1 MNSTVIV
8 ILIVVGVAAL
18 VGLVVVAAR
27 RIAAKRRAALQ
38 AVADQSGWSFTAG
51 NVERGALGVGP
62 LPLMSKGRAQR
73 ARNVIRLSGDGPAV
87 AVFDYQYTVG
97 AGKHQ
102 RTFAQTVAHI
112 QSTRLALPPFTLSA
126 ENLFHKVGG
135 ALGYHDIDFDSSP
148 EFSRK
153 YLLRSKQAEDRVRD
167 LFTPAVR
174 AYFEQRTPVVVE
186 GHEQELLV
194 YKSGRRVK
202 PEDLPA
208 FVDDAQAIAREL
220 ER

>member
-1 MNSTVIV
+1 MNPTVMI
-8 ILIVVGVAAL
+8 ILLALGLGVL
-18 VGLVVVAAR
+18 IGLVVAAFR
-27 RIAAKRRAALQ
+27 RSTAKRRAALQ
-38 AVADQSGWSFTAG
+38 AVAQRSGWSYAG
-51 NVERGALGVGP
+51 SDVEPRALGVGP

-73 ARNVIRLSGDGPAV
+73 ASNVIRLSGAASAV

-97 AGKHQ
+97 AGQHQ
-102 RTFAQTVAHI
+102 RTIAQTVAHVR
-112 QSTRLALPPFTLSA
+112 STRLALPPFTLSG
-126 ENLFHKVGG
+126 ENLLHKVGG

-148 EFSRK
+148 EFSKK

-167 LFTPAVR
+167 LFTPSLR
-174 AYFEQRTPVVVE
+174 AYFEQRTTVTVE

-194 YKSGRRVK
+194 YKSGRRVN
-202 PEDLPA
+202 PEDLPT